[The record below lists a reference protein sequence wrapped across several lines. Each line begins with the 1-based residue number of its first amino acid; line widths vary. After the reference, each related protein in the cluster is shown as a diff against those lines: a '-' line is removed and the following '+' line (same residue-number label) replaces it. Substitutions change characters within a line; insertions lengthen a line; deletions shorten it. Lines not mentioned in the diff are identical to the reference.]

1 MPSTSEQVLT
11 AFFALLEANMPA
23 GTKVLRNAT
32 LPERIPAAGV
42 VILRDGDP
50 GEPEYLFSP
59 SRWFYDHRAE
69 VEVIVEAATPA
80 ARDSAFDA
88 IKLALGSALA
98 ANRTLGGLC
107 DFVMPD
113 APAPVDLPI
122 EGAEGLKA
130 AVIDVVLSY
139 ASTDPLA

>member
-1 MPSTSEQVLT
+1 MPSTSEQVLS
-11 AFFALLEANMPA
+11 ALFVVIAANMPA
-23 GTKVLRNAT
+23 GVKVLRNAT

-50 GEPEYLFSP
+50 GEPEFLFSP
-59 SRWFYDHRAE
+59 SLWFYDHRAE
-69 VEVIVEAATPA
+69 VEVIVEGATPLV
-80 ARDSAFDA
+80 RDAAFDS
-88 IKLALGSALA
+88 IKLALGTALA
-98 ANRTLGGLC
+98 ADRTLGGLC

-139 ASTDPLA
+139 GSADPLA

>member
-11 AFFALLEANMPA
+11 ALFALLVANMPA
-23 GTKVLRNAT
+23 GAKVLRNAA

-50 GEPEYLFSP
+50 GEPEFIFSP
-59 SRWFYDHRAE
+59 SLWFYDHRAE
-69 VEVIVEAATPA
+69 VEVIVEAGTPA
-80 ARDSAFDA
+80 ARDAAFDA
-88 IKLALGSALA
+88 IKLALGAALA
-98 ANRTLGGLC
+98 ADRTLGGLC

-113 APAPVDLPI
+113 APSPVDLPM

-139 ASTDPLA
+139 GSPDPLA